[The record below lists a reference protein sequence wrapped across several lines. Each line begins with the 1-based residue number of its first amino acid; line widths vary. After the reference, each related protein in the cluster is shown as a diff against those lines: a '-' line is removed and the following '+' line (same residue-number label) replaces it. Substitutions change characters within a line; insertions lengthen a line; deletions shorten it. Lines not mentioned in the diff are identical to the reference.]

1 MRCNCSATDVCPNG
15 KVGSQERCIIPAS
28 HIKVEEY
35 SDWIKVRDAATGEIL
50 HEGHSLA
57 PFHWANILRPYGV
70 KIDIEYIEEE
80 DDDE

>member
-1 MRCNCSATDVCPNG
+1 M
-15 KVGSQERCIIPAS
+15 S

-57 PFHWANILRPYGV
+57 AFHWSNILRNYGV
-70 KIDIEYIEEE
+70 KIDIEFIEEGK
-80 DDDE
+80 DE

>member
-1 MRCNCSATDVCPNG
+1 MT
-15 KVGSQERCIIPAS
+15 

-35 SDWIKVRDAATGEIL
+35 PDWIKVRDAATGEVL

-57 PFHWANILRPYGV
+57 PFHWKTILKDYGV
-70 KIDIEYIEEE
+70 KIDIKFIEE

>member
-15 KVGSQERCIIPAS
+15 KVGSQERCIIPTP

-35 SDWIKVRDAATGEIL
+35 SDWIKVRDGVTGRIL

-57 PFHWANILRPYGV
+57 AFHWGNILTPYGV
-70 KIDIEYIEEE
+70 KIDIEYIEE
-80 DDDE
+80 DVDE

>member
-1 MRCNCSATDVCPNG
+1 MT
-15 KVGSQERCIIPAS
+15 

-35 SDWIKVRDAATGEIL
+35 SDWIKVKDAATGEIL

-57 PFHWANILRPYGV
+57 AFHWANILSNYSV

-80 DDDE
+80 GYEYKTQLDPRVYEALMNYKVESND

>member
-1 MRCNCSATDVCPNG
+1 MT
-15 KVGSQERCIIPAS
+15 

-35 SDWIKVRDAATGEIL
+35 SDWIKVKDGVTGKIL

-57 PFHWANILRPYGV
+57 AFHWANILSNYGV

-80 DDDE
+80 NDDE

>member
-1 MRCNCSATDVCPNG
+1 MT
-15 KVGSQERCIIPAS
+15 

-35 SDWIKVRDAATGEIL
+35 SDWIKVKDAATGEIL

-57 PFHWANILRPYGV
+57 AFHWANILSNYSV

-80 DDDE
+80 GYEYKTQLDPRVYEALMNYKVEIND

>member
-1 MRCNCSATDVCPNG
+1 MT
-15 KVGSQERCIIPAS
+15 

-35 SDWIKVRDAATGEIL
+35 SDWIKVKDAVTGEIL

-57 PFHWANILRPYGV
+57 AFHWANILSNYGV

-80 DDDE
+80 GYE